1 MAKKSK
7 QTAASST
14 DEVKKLAAAKK
25 VVIGTERVMKMLRA
39 GKISR
44 VFVTSNCPKEVR
56 ENLERYASISKAD
69 VVQLDIPN
77 DELGV
82 VCKKQFSISIVG
94 VSKE

>member
-7 QTAASST
+7 KTAGSA
-14 DEVKKLAAAKK
+14 DEVKKLAASKK
-25 VVIGTERVMKMLRA
+25 IVIGTKRVMKMLKA
-39 GKISR
+39 GKISK
-44 VFVTSNCPKEVR
+44 VFVTSNCPKGVKEDIG
-56 ENLERYASISKAD
+56 RYASISKAD
-69 VVQLDIPN
+69 VVQMDMPN